1 MKHLFTTPG
10 CVILTLVFFAL
21 GSVIAPA
28 TASAGWD
35 DRSGNLPGMH
45 EFPTEL
51 VVLTVVALGAAV
63 TYAIVKHNS
72 KKKQLP
78 SQPAPTATDADDT
91 QKSDSITVPVEQQE
105 TKSESG
111 IQETTRSTSKLEL
124 FLDARP
130 APQPQTL
137 SSERQRFDLST
148 VAVRAGIS
156 FSF

>member
-28 TASAGWD
+28 TASAKWHDNSPKGTD
-35 DRSGNLPGMH
+35 LTPV
-45 EFPTEL
+45 L
-51 VVLTVVALGAAV
+51 VVGGAAV
-63 TYAIVKHNS
+63 AACVVYLIVKHNS
-72 KKKQLP
+72 NKTKQLL
-78 SQPAPTATDADDT
+78 SQPAPTATHADDT

-105 TKSESG
+105 TKSESS
-111 IQETTRSTSKLEL
+111 ILETTRSTSKLEL

-137 SSERQRFDLST
+137 SSERQRFDLSS